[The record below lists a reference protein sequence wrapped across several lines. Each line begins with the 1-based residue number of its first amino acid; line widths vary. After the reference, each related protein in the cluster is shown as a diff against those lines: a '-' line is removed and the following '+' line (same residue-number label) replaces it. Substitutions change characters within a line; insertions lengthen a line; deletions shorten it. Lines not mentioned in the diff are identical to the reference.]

1 MVLKGNELR
10 FYRKEGDTNH
20 KVMHC
25 IAGTYLKDITMEE
38 VSQKSRAS
46 ASKSMVPSSKNS
58 HAASVEESK
67 KNRNKNF
74 YPVKLVIPPNKSR
87 LIFFARTQD
96 QANWI

>member
-10 FYRKEGDTNH
+10 FYRKEGDVDH

-38 VSQKSRAS
+38 VSLKSRAS
-46 ASKSMVPSSKNS
+46 AAKSMVPSSKNS
-58 HAASVEESK
+58 QAASAEESK
-67 KNRNKNF
+67 KKSNKNF

-87 LIFFARTQD
+87 LIFFARSSEQS
-96 QANWI
+96 NWI